1 MFIKNNRNVTG
12 NIHLITKI
20 NTNKYYSLPKFVS
33 VNKMSMATQ
42 KTVGKQIFK
51 ISVIQSQSL
60 YFFQCTILPFP
71 GRE

>member
-20 NTNKYYSLPKFVS
+20 NTNKYYYLPNFVS

-42 KTVGKQIFK
+42 KTVG
-51 ISVIQSQSL
+51 
-60 YFFQCTILPFP
+60 
-71 GRE
+71 